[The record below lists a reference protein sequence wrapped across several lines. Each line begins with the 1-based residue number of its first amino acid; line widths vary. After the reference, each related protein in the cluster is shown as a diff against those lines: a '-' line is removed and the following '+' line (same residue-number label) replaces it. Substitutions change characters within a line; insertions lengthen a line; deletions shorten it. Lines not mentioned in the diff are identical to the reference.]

1 MAILNVRW
9 SGAGAAVV
17 AASLSILFVPNVGL
31 HAGERYESDTLPE
44 TPIKTALADLPEDV
58 RVYNDHVTFLADPFC
73 AGRLPG
79 THGMEVA
86 MEYVEYY
93 MEKAGLE
100 PAFAGEGVGGPEK
113 ANTPWRQAFP
123 LGGSTKITTEEM
135 AMATDASNTVFKA
148 GEDFKVL
155 SLGGSGD
162 IAAAVVFV
170 GYSMTE
176 GPDGFDYSNYDE
188 DTDLTGRIA
197 MMFRFEPMNDEG
209 QSRWSDGRWTS
220 RAAFQG
226 KINAAVSRGAVGVV
240 IVNTPGADDP
250 RVNSVTSAGG
260 GQSSFKVPI
269 SIMKIEAAEQFV
281 KAADPNGRSL
291 MELRKYADEGGKA
304 FAFKSNVR
312 LKINAKI
319 ESKSLMGENV
329 GGILRGRGNLADQF
343 IVIGGHLDHL
353 GMGDF
358 GSRWGSGKLHPGAD
372 DNASGSAGVLL
383 IADKLAKEYAAMPD
397 EANLRSILFLAFS
410 GEESGLNGSRY
421 YADHP
426 IVSINQH
433 VLMMNFDMIGRI
445 LNHRLSVSGAET
457 GEGMADFLQPILD
470 ESELEIV
477 QPAGMSGASDHSSF
491 LQKGMPVLFAIIAD
505 FHGDYH
511 TPDDVS
517 WKINRVDAVKACNL
531 WTNIALES
539 AQVPQFF
546 KYQAAGQSS
555 TPRGARS
562 ARSQIKVRFGIVPGN
577 YDSKDETAGVLVS
590 DVTEKS
596 SAANGG
602 VKKGDRLVKWNGENI
617 KDIGAWMGMLAKH
630 KPGDV
635 VDVTVLRDD
644 VEVVLKIKLQGRDG
658 DG

>member
-1 MAILNVRW
+1 MTNLKTRW
-9 SGAGAAVV
+9 STAV
-17 AASLSILFVPNVGL
+17 AATMAASVMVFLSPAPAL
-31 HAGERYESDTLPE
+31 HAGERYESDSLTE
-44 TPIKTALADLPEDV
+44 SPIKTALAELPQDV
-58 RVYNDHVTFLADPFC
+58 RAYNDHITFLADPFC

-100 PAFAGEGVGGPEK
+100 PAFDGEGIGGPEK
-113 ANTPWRQAFP
+113 ATTPWRQAFP
-123 LGGSTKITTEEM
+123 LGGSTRITTEEM
-135 AMATDASNTVFKA
+135 AIAKGASNTNLKA

-155 SLGGSGD
+155 SLGASGD
-162 IAAAVVFV
+162 IAAPVEFV
-170 GYSMTE
+170 GYSMAE
-176 GPDGFDYSNYDE
+176 GPDGSDYSNYE
-188 DTDLTGRIA
+188 KETDLTGRIA

-226 KINAAVSRGAVGVV
+226 KINAAVSRGAAGVV

-269 SIMKIEAAEQFV
+269 SIMSIEAAEQFA
-281 KAADPNGRSL
+281 KTADPNGRSL
-291 MELRKYADEGGKA
+291 LELRKYADEGGKA
-304 FAFKSNVR
+304 FAFKSNVLLR
-312 LKINAKI
+312 INAKI

-383 IADKLAKEYAAMPD
+383 IADKLAREYAAQPD
-397 EANLRSILFLAFS
+397 DANLRSILFLTFS

-421 YADHP
+421 YVNHP
-426 IVSINQH
+426 IVPLKQH

-445 LNHRLSVSGAET
+445 LNKRLSVSGAET

-491 LQKGMPVLFAIIAD
+491 LQKEMPVLFAIIAD

-511 TPDDVS
+511 TPEDVS

-531 WTNIALES
+531 WTNIALQS
-539 AQVPQFF
+539 AKVPEFF
-546 KYQAAGQSS
+546 KYKTAGRPSE
-555 TPRGARS
+555 PRGARS

-577 YDSKDETAGVLVS
+577 YDSKDETAGILVS

-602 VKKGDRLVKWNGENI
+602 VKKGDRLVKWNGEDI
-617 KDIGAWMGMLAKH
+617 KDISAWMGMLAKH

-635 VDVTVLRDD
+635 VNVTVLRDD
-644 VEVVLKIKLQGRDG
+644 VEVVLKVKLQGRDG